1 MTTKLSQWPLTSDGM
16 RIIVPTFI
24 QDYLSLNPLSRQC
37 YPTAFGYY
45 PKAGGHRMS
54 REQHDDN
61 LLMYCTAG
69 QGTLEIG
76 PQSLPVGPGD
86 ALMLPKGSHHRYQ
99 ADMDNPWTIYWVHF
113 EGELAEQFLD
123 TVRAGRAFA
132 PVLFIG
138 THSRLV
144 ADFEALIE
152 TRKTGYSRRSFVHAA
167 NLLRQM
173 LTYLSVVAP
182 VIQAKRLHDMDLDG
196 IHALM
201 EENLHGQLDLATLA
215 AYAKLSKYHF
225 SNKYKAL
232 TGHSPIQHFLHLKM
246 ERACHLLDVSGI
258 SIKDVGRTLGYEDS
272 YYFSRLFKKII
283 GVAPRQYRN
292 LKRG

>member
-1 MTTKLSQWPLTSDGM
+1 MTVELSQWPLSSDGI
-16 RIIVPTFI
+16 RIIVPAFV
-24 QDYLSLNPLSRQC
+24 QEYLAVNPLSREC
-37 YPTAFGYY
+37 YPSAFGYY
-45 PKAGGHRMS
+45 PTASGHRMS
-54 REQHDDN
+54 REQHADN
-61 LLMYCTAG
+61 LFMYCTAG
-69 QGTLEIG
+69 QGTLELG
-76 PQSLPVGPGD
+76 SQSLQVGPGD
-86 ALMLPKGSHHRYQ
+86 ALLLPRGSQHRYH
-99 ADMDNPWTIYWVHF
+99 ADTRNPWTIYWVHF
-113 EGELAEQFLD
+113 EGALAEQFLD
-123 TVRAGRAFA
+123 SVRGGRQFT

-138 THSRLV
+138 THARLI
-144 ADFEALIE
+144 ADFETLIE
-152 TRKTGYSRRSFVHAA
+152 TRKTGYNRRSFVHGA

-173 LTYLSVVAP
+173 LAYVSVVAP
-182 VIQAKRLHDMDLDG
+182 VAQAKAQHAMDLEG

-201 EENLHGQLDLATLA
+201 EQKLHGQLNLDTLA
-215 AYAKLSKYHF
+215 AYANLSKYHF

-246 ERACHLLDVSGI
+246 ERACYLLDVSGI

>member
-1 MTTKLSQWPLTSDGM
+1 MSVELSQWPLTSDGM
-16 RIIVPTFI
+16 RIIVPEFVR
-24 QDYLSLNPLSRQC
+24 DYLARNEFSRQC

-45 PKAGGHRMS
+45 PSASGHRMA
-54 REQHDDN
+54 RPEHHDN

-69 QGTLEIG
+69 RGTLELG
-76 PQSLPVGPGD
+76 SQSLTVGPGD
-86 ALMLPKGSHHRYQ
+86 ALLLPRGSHHAYH
-99 ADMDNPWTIYWVHF
+99 ADALHPWTVYWVHF
-113 EGELAEQFLD
+113 EGELAEKFLGA
-123 TVRAGRAFA
+123 VRGGKEFA
-132 PVLFIG
+132 PVLAVG

-144 ADFEALIE
+144 ADFETLIE
-152 TRKTGYSRRSFVHAA
+152 TRKTGYSRRSFVHAS

-173 LTYLSVVAP
+173 LAYLSAVAP
-182 VIQAKRLHDMDLDG
+182 AVQAKTQHKMDLDG

-201 EENLHGQLDLATLA
+201 EQKLHGQLDLATLA
-215 AYAKLSKYHF
+215 RHANLSKYHF

-246 ERACHLLDVSGI
+246 ERACYLLDISGI
-258 SIKDVGRTLGYEDS
+258 SIKDVSGTLGYEDS